1 MQADL
6 LSLLHEAAYQS
17 NRDSHLQLVEQLIS
31 SGTDSTYLLPLAVLS
46 LAPPPSA
53 AWSGSHEN
61 INERFKLKSL
71 CNSVRATY

>member
-31 SGTDSTYLLPLAVLS
+31 SGTDSIHLLPLAVLS
-46 LAPPPSA
+46 LTSA
-53 AWSGSHEN
+53 AWSVSHEN